1 MPLFF
6 CAKTNPIRELP
17 PVRYMAVD
25 GPVCVGW
32 GHAPATNLGFPLHL
46 PSSTAPKP
54 SPTGEG
60 GPALAGSDEGRRA
73 AAVDYEPATLAVNHH
88 LRGSPGSLQ
97 SGRRTCMRRAR
108 ACPRRQPG
116 FHSGT
121 SQVPPHQGLP
131 PLGGRC
137 PALAGSDEGT
147 GSMFTVSGKKTNVAA
162 PHQSKI
168 KDFCQLPPRGKL
180 SLNAP

>member
-25 GPVCVGW
+25 GPVCVGR
-32 GHAPATNLGFPLHL
+32 GHAPAANLGFPLHL

-60 GPALAGSDEGRRA
+60 GPALAGSDAGRRA
-73 AAVDYEPATLAVNHH
+73 AAVNYEPATLAVNHH
-88 LRGSPGSLQ
+88 LRGPPGSLQ
-97 SGRRTCMRRAR
+97 SGRRTCMRGAG
-108 ACPRRQPG
+108 ACPRRQPE
-116 FHSGT
+116 FHPGT
-121 SQVPPHQGLP
+121 QVPPHQGLP

-137 PALAGSDEGT
+137 PALAAAGSAFIASSER
-147 GSMFTVSGKKTNVAA
+147 TNVAA

-180 SLNAP
+180 SLNAL

>member
-25 GPVCVGW
+25 GPVCVGR
-32 GHAPATNLGFPLHL
+32 GHAPAANLGFPLHL

-60 GPALAGSDEGRRA
+60 GPALAGSDAGRRA
-73 AAVDYEPATLAVNHH
+73 AAVNYEPATLAVNHH
-88 LRGSPGSLQ
+88 LRGPPGSLQSGSPALAGSDAGRRAAAVNDEPATLAVNPHLRGPPGSLQ
-97 SGRRTCMRRAR
+97 SGRRTCMRRVG

-131 PLGGRC
+131 P
-137 PALAGSDEGT
+137 
-147 GSMFTVSGKKTNVAA
+147 
-162 PHQSKI
+162 
-168 KDFCQLPPRGKL
+168 RGKV
-180 SLNAP
+180 ARR